1 MLADLLPSD
10 FRTNDSLPMTL
21 TLEECNLFIQL
32 ASQLKREILH
42 LQRPDWPEDNPPPGT
57 LLPNSVVRFLAC
69 CLGWHEV
76 QIRTGWNTFGATV
89 WKTADSDDRDAGS
102 GTVSELFK
110 RHGHAEK
117 LGSYYLTST
126 LLVLNAHLFETVS
139 AYHNLYPAHKKCSN
153 VLCLKYR
160 HGLLRRKDNPRKINV
175 HTLHGSFIAYSIH
188 LVCHGKD
195 EFVES

>member
-1 MLADLLPSD
+1 MSTQISIKMLADLLPQASD
-10 FRTNDSLPMTL
+10 LSTNDSLPMTL

-69 CLGWHEV
+69 CLGWREA
-76 QIRTGWNTFGATV
+76 QIRTGWNTFGGTV
-89 WKTADSDDRDAGS
+89 WKTAGSDDAGS

-126 LLVLNAHLFETVS
+126 LLVLI
-139 AYHNLYPAHKKCSN
+139 
-153 VLCLKYR
+153 CLK
-160 HGLLRRKDNPRKINV
+160 LFQPIITFIP
-175 HTLHGSFIAYSIH
+175 HTKSVQMFNARNTDMDYYDGRIIQE
-188 LVCHGKD
+188 K
-195 EFVES
+195 